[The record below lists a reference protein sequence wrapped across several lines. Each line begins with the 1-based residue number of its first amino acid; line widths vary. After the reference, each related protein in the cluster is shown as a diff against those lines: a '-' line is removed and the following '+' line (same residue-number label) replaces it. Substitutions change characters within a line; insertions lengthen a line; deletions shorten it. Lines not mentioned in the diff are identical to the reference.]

1 MQLIAMVALA
11 TLTLAMPQGKGS
23 PKSGGGGGAAPRTGS
38 TSNELTSGSCKPVIF
53 IFARASTE
61 PGNMGGSMGPS
72 HTLLVCRRT

>member
-11 TLTLAMPQGKGS
+11 ALTLAMPQGKGS
-23 PKSGGGGGAAPRTGS
+23 PKSSGGGGSARTGS

-61 PGNMGGSMGPS
+61 PGNMVSSIDGDK
-72 HTLLVCRRT
+72 